1 MSIKEDLYLGTFDIS
16 KQSLITCIPNNHEL
30 IKNLDCELYE
40 IIVFRKE
47 KIMNICKICTYEFP
61 GKVCD
66 MCGMPYD
73 VSTSDNVSTSEPE
86 FPPGLAPVA
95 PEPVNTAPVNTAP
108 VNTVEAAPQSIL
120 SLLDSDSDDFELIP
134 VKKKIPKFESIPE
147 VSDTKSVVSEDTH
160 KNEFVDAH
168 ITTKLYMKGWVEKNC
183 PFTTNQVNNL
193 IKHFN
198 NAICRASQIRDDYIK
213 GMYQLG
219 KSKTSAMIVFKND
232 QAANAAQQL
241 DNNILFNGVYL
252 RLKRPDGYPKID
264 SINMIKMNIVRE
276 MPGMNLA
283 ALPPKEIKRKETNIN
298 IINYKALA
306 PVIKPVIQKVEKKE
320 LSSDQK
326 KLVDLLRA
334 ELRKSAIE
342 CLQMLCSR
350 GNETSIFYD
359 ATFELC
365 QILDKQKVI
374 SCVSVNNKTFIVK
387 EIGQYGQS
395 YNVTFRSKG
404 QHLMMH
410 EIANIRTLLMSVN
423 FPVKEFI

>member
-1 MSIKEDLYLGTFDIS
+1 MSTTEDLYLGTFDIS
-16 KQSLITCIPNNHEL
+16 KESLIACIPNNHEL
-30 IKNLDCELYE
+30 IKNLDTELYQ

-66 MCGMPYD
+66 MCGMPSN
-73 VSTSDNVSTSEPE
+73 VSTLDDVSTSEPE

-95 PEPVNTAPVNTAP
+95 PELVDTAPVD
-108 VNTVEAAPQSIL
+108 TVAPQSIL
-120 SLLDSDSDDFELIP
+120 SLLDSDSDDFELVP

-147 VSDTKSVVSEDTH
+147 VSDTKSVISDDTLVPII
-160 KNEFVDAH
+160 KNKLAEEHV
-168 ITTKLYMKGWVEKNC
+168 TTKLYMKGWVEKDC
-183 PFTTNQVNNL
+183 PFTTDQVNNL

-198 NAICRASQIRDDYIK
+198 NAICRASQIRADYIK

-283 ALPPKEIKRKETNIN
+283 ALPPKEIKRKETNVN

-320 LSSDQK
+320 LSDDQK

-334 ELRKSAIE
+334 ELRKSAME

-365 QILDKQKVI
+365 QILDKHKVI